1 MEDKGTVL
9 YHVLDSATADGE
21 APMDMTVRLFSRR
34 ETRVLV
40 LHACVLL
47 LHACVLLLRACVLLL
62 HACVLLHAHRRRGG
76 PDGHGGAPLFEGDAD
91 VVLATQHSV
100 TSERWNDLENPHG
113 HGGVPNEKRHGHC
126 RLCTSFNN
134 TQACNNSTQAC
145 HKRHGQACCCG
156 MPACYR
162 MPTMRCRMLMSC
174 LQPAAL
180 NDIRE
185 ME

>member
-76 PDGHGGAPLFEGDAD
+76 PDGHDGAL
-91 VVLATQHSV
+91 S
-100 TSERWNDLENPHG
+100 R
-113 HGGVPNEKRHGHC
+113 
-126 RLCTSFNN
+126 
-134 TQACNNSTQAC
+134 
-145 HKRHGQACCCG
+145 G
-156 MPACYR
+156 MP
-162 MPTMRCRMLMSC
+162 MSC
-174 LQPAAL
+174 LQPSTQ
-180 NDIRE
+180 
-185 ME
+185 